1 MAILYIENLIKYFG
15 ELRLFDNLSFSI
27 NAGEKVGLLAK
38 NGTGKT
44 TLISIILGKEPY
56 ESGTVFIDPNCT
68 LGYLPQNPDFT
79 SEQSIY
85 NEVYYSFG
93 EIITAKQNYNKAL
106 ETHNEK
112 LLEECTNAMDALQA
126 WDYETRVNYI
136 LSKLEFYDTAQTI
149 ATLSGGQK
157 KRVAM
162 AKLLLREPDFIILDE
177 PTNHLDLQIIE
188 WLENYLSASKSTL
201 LMVTHDRY
209 FLERVCNTIVEI
221 DDAKA
226 FKYEGNYET
235 FLIKKEE
242 RTQAL
247 QQEIAKARNLMRT
260 ELDWMRR
267 QPQARGTKAKYRINA
282 FYDLQ
287 DKASQ
292 QVKNDKINLNIQGA
306 RLGNKVIELKNIS
319 FAYGEKVLLNNFSY
333 IFHRN
338 EKIGIIGN
346 NGCGKTTFLNIITEQ
361 LTANSGT
368 IDYGETVQIGYY
380 KQDGLLF
387 NENQKVIDIIKEI
400 AETIELTKG
409 QVISAAQF
417 LEQWLF
423 PRSMHYL
430 HVSRLSGGEKK
441 RLYLMTILMKQP
453 NFLILDEPTNNL
465 DLYTLRILEDYLQ
478 NFNGCVVIVSHDRFF
493 TDKVV
498 QHLFVFKGAGEIQ
511 NFAGNYS
518 QYRAIEEQKAEN
530 EKAAQTDNASTPLN
544 NQKAEKPNA
553 STNPA
558 SKKKKLS
565 FKEQKE
571 LERLET
577 EISNLE
583 QEKQTLTEELHSGN
597 LSNEELLAKSE
608 RIGVLINLLDEM
620 EMQWLELD
628 ISREM

>member
-1 MAILYIENLIKYFG
+1 MAIVYIENLVKYFG
-15 ELRLFDNLSFSI
+15 ELRLFDNLNFSI

-44 TLISIILGKEPY
+44 TLISILLGNEPY
-56 ESGTVFIDPNCT
+56 ESGKVFIDPNCT

-79 SEQSIY
+79 SENSIY
-85 NEVYYSFG
+85 DEVYYSFE
-93 EIITAKQNYNKAL
+93 EIISAKENYDRAL
-106 ETHNEK
+106 ESHNEK
-112 LLEECTNAMDALQA
+112 LIEEATNAMDAVQA

-136 LSKLEFYDTAQTI
+136 LSKLEFDNTAQSI

-188 WLENYLSASKSTL
+188 WLENYLCASKSTL

-209 FLERVCNTIVEI
+209 FLERVCSTIIEI
-221 DDAKA
+221 DNAQA

-292 QVKNDKINLNIQGA
+292 QVKNDKLNMSIQGA

-319 FAYGEKVLLNNFSY
+319 FAYGEKVLLHNFSY

-346 NGCGKTTFLNIITEQ
+346 NGCGKTTFLNILTEQ

-368 IDYGETVQIGYY
+368 IDYGETVVVGYY

-387 NENQKVIDIIKEI
+387 NENQKVIDVIKEI

-409 QVISAAQF
+409 QIISAAQF

-453 NFLILDEPTNNL
+453 NFLILDEPTNDL

-498 QHLFVFKGAGEIQ
+498 EHLFVFKGAGEIQ

-518 QYRAIEEQKAEN
+518 QYRAVEELKAE
-530 EKAAQTDNASTPLN
+530 DDASTSSVTE
-544 NQKAEKPNA
+544 KREKPK
-553 STNPA
+553 PE
-558 SKKKKLS
+558 KKKLS
-565 FKEQKE
+565 FKEQRE
-571 LERLET
+571 LERLES
-577 EISNLE
+577 EIKNLE
-583 QEKQTLTEELHSGN
+583 EEKQQLTAELNSGT
-597 LSNEELLAKSE
+597 LSNEDLLAKSE
-608 RIGVLINLLDEM
+608 RIGIIINVLDEV
-620 EMQWLELD
+620 EMQWLELNE
-628 ISREM
+628 IVN

>member
-1 MAILYIENLIKYFG
+1 MAIVYIENLVKYFG
-15 ELRLFDNLSFSI
+15 DLRLFDNLSFSI

-44 TLISIILGKEPY
+44 TLISILLGKEPY
-56 ESGTVFIDPNCT
+56 EAGEIYIDLNCT

-79 SEQSIY
+79 SNNSIY
-85 NEVYYSFG
+85 DEVYHSFN
-93 EIITAKQNYNKAL
+93 EIITAKENYSNAL
-106 ETHNEK
+106 KSHNEK
-112 LLEECTNAMDALQA
+112 LIEEATNEMDALQA
-126 WDYETRVNYI
+126 WDYETRVEYI
-136 LSKLEFYDTAQTI
+136 LSKLEFDNSSQVI
-149 ATLSGGQK
+149 STLSGGQK

-188 WLENYLSASKSTL
+188 WLEGYLCASKSTL

-209 FLERVCNTIVEI
+209 FLERVCSTIIEI

-292 QVKNDKINLNIQGA
+292 QVKNDKLNMSIQSA

-319 FAYGEKVLLNNFSY
+319 FAYDKKVLLRDFSY

-387 NENQKVIDIIKEI
+387 NENQKVIDVIKEI
-400 AETIELTKG
+400 AETIELTRG

-453 NFLILDEPTNNL
+453 NFLILDEPTNDL

-498 QHLFVFKGAGEIQ
+498 EHLFVFKGAGEIQ
-511 NFAGNYS
+511 NFTGNYS
-518 QYRAIEEQKAEN
+518 HYRAIEELKAE
-530 EKAAQTDNASTPLN
+530 ELKAAQTVSISFSE
-544 NQKAEKPNA
+544 QKPKVSAKSA
-553 STNPA
+553 TQ
-558 SKKKKLS
+558 KKKLS
-565 FKEQKE
+565 FKEQRE
-571 LERLET
+571 LERLEN
-577 EISNLE
+577 EIKNLE
-583 QEKQTLTEELHSGN
+583 EEKQSLTAELNSGT
-597 LSNEELLAKSE
+597 LSNNDLLAKSE
-608 RIGVLINLLDEM
+608 RIGVVINLLDEA
-620 EMQWLELD
+620 EMQWLEL
-628 ISREM
+628 SEM

>member
-1 MAILYIENLIKYFG
+1 MAILHIENLVKYFG
-15 ELRLFDNLSFSI
+15 DLRLFDNLNFSV

-44 TLISIILGKEPY
+44 TLISILLGKEPY
-56 ESGTVFIDPNCT
+56 ESGEIYIDPNCT
-68 LGYLPQNPDFT
+68 VGYLPQSPDFT
-79 SEQSIY
+79 SNNSIY
-85 NEVYYSFG
+85 NEVYYSFS
-93 EIITAKQNYNKAL
+93 EIIEAKENYNKSL

-112 LLEECTNAMDALQA
+112 LIEEASNVMDSLQA
-126 WDYETRVNYI
+126 WDYETRVDYI
-136 LSKLEFYDTAQTI
+136 LSKLEFFDTAQVI

-162 AKLLLREPDFIILDE
+162 AKLLLREPNFIILDE

-188 WLENYLSASKSTL
+188 WLEGYLCASKSTL

-209 FLERVCNTIVEI
+209 FLERVCSTIIEI
-221 DDAKA
+221 DNAQA

-247 QQEIAKARNLMRT
+247 HQEIAKARNLMRT

-267 QPQARGTKAKYRINA
+267 QPQARGTKAKYRVNA

-287 DKASQ
+287 DKATQ
-292 QVKNDKINLNIQGA
+292 QVKNDKLNMSIQGA

-319 FAYGEKVLLNNFSY
+319 FAYCEKILLHNFSY
-333 IFHRN
+333 VFHRN

-361 LTANSGT
+361 LAANSGS
-368 IDYGETVQIGYY
+368 IDYGETVVLGYY

-387 NENQKVIDIIKEI
+387 NENQKVIDVIKEI
-400 AETIELTKG
+400 AEVIELTKG
-409 QVISAAQF
+409 QSISAAQF

-430 HVSRLSGGEKK
+430 QVSRLSGGEKK

-453 NFLILDEPTNNL
+453 NFLILDEPTNDL

-498 QHLFVFKGAGEIQ
+498 EHLFVFKGAGEVQ
-511 NFAGNYS
+511 NFTGNYS
-518 QYRAIEEQKAEN
+518 HYRATEELKVKEKMLEEKDIQTSKTSKN
-530 EKAAQTDNASTPLN
+530 EKPKQ
-544 NQKAEKPNA
+544 E
-553 STNPA
+553 
-558 SKKKKLS
+558 KKKLS
-565 FKEQKE
+565 FKEKQE
-571 LERLET
+571 LERLEK
-577 EISNLE
+577 EMQSLE
-583 QEKQTLTEELHSGN
+583 NEKQKLSEELNSGT
-597 LSNEELLAKSE
+597 LSNKELLQKSE
-608 RIGVLINLLDEM
+608 RIGAIINLLDEV
-620 EMQWLELD
+620 EMQWLELSE
-628 ISREM
+628 I